1 MKIHYILE
9 DESKSSDLNVLAR
22 RLETT
27 THMKLSPTGSL
38 DRAFHSK
45 SKIPFFDISTDLVD
59 FLSTLRDLVNI
70 LNDFACV
77 SSLDVVIA
85 AEKLKSNLADN
96 LSLKLI
102 EVLLDVPEINSAKGE
117 VQVSIDIQAIAEIF
131 YLSIGS
137 FDQLLNIV
145 KLMTLKNISFVSLR
159 TALSGLSRY
168 QHGYSTYYAAVD
180 IILEKFDVR

>member
-1 MKIHYILE
+1 M
-9 DESKSSDLNVLAR
+9 KSS
-22 RLETT
+22 
-27 THMKLSPTGSL
+27 PTNSL

-45 SKIPFFDISTDLVD
+45 SKIPFFDISTDLGD

-131 YLSIGS
+131 YLS
-137 FDQLLNIV
+137 
-145 KLMTLKNISFVSLR
+145 
-159 TALSGLSRY
+159 SRAY
-168 QHGYSTYYAAVD
+168 N
-180 IILEKFDVR
+180 